1 MQKGSYRLG
10 CDIGGTFTDFVLL
23 NDETGE
29 FLINKCLTTP
39 KDPSHAVEEGIHG
52 LLERLPQF
60 VPQIDEFIHGTTLVI
75 NAIIERKGAKTG
87 LITTRGFRD
96 VLELGREIR
105 YDAYDIFAEYPKPLV
120 PRSLRKEVSERIT
133 ADGRVIVQLKPEEVS
148 EVLDELRQLGI
159 ESLAVCL
166 IHSYENPVHEMQ
178 IKEIVNKEAPGLSL
192 SISYEVLPQIRE
204 YERSCTTATNAYVK
218 PITAKY
224 LAKLSARLE
233 SLGFKGKLFIMLSSG
248 GITSVETAR
257 EYPVRIIE
265 SGPTAAVIA
274 SQHYGKMFQIKDM
287 FCFDMGGTTAKSC
300 LIQKGQAGLVS
311 TFEVGRI
318 QRFKKGSGLPI
329 QVPVVDLM
337 EIGAGGGSI
346 ARVSKM
352 GLLQVGPESAGAD
365 PGPACYGRGG
375 KDPTVTDAD
384 LVLGYL
390 DPNYFLGGSMPLNR
404 PAAEKA
410 IEKKL
415 AKPLGTSTIEAAFG
429 IHDLINETMAAAAK
443 THIAEK
449 GGNPNIVTISAFGGA
464 GPVHAYGLAK
474 KIGAPRILV
483 PPLAGV
489 GSALGFF
496 TAPVAFDLSR
506 SHRVSLEDADF
517 EQIERLFRELEQ
529 EGAAVLQA
537 AKKNQKINFERNLM
551 MRFVGQGA
559 ETDLAIENRP
569 FDQWKKEQVRKLFDD
584 VYQKLYGR
592 TYAETAIEFVNFKV
606 RASLPQRP
614 FQIPPLKN
622 KEKTI
627 DDCKKGKR
635 QAFSL
640 VKREYIPF
648 RVYDRFRLFSGA
660 MISGPAIIEEK
671 ESTIIMGED
680 AVASVD
686 EYGFVWITLN
696 SE

>member
-1 MQKGSYRLG
+1 LG
-10 CDIGGTFTDFVLL
+10 CDIGGTFTDFVLV

-29 FLINKCLTTP
+29 FQINKCLTTP
-39 KDPSHAVEEGIHG
+39 ADPSDAVEEGIRG
-52 LLERLPQF
+52 LLERIPGF
-60 VPQIDEFIHGTTLVI
+60 MPKIGEIIHGTTLVI
-75 NAIIERKGAKTG
+75 NAIIERKGAKTA

-105 YDAYDIFAEYPKPLV
+105 YDAYDIFAEYPEPLV
-120 PRSLRKEVSERIT
+120 PRSLRREVSERIT
-133 ADGRVIVQLKPEEVS
+133 ADGRVIEKLDSEEVAR
-148 EVLDELRQLGI
+148 VLSGLLDSGI

-166 IHSYENPVHEMQ
+166 INAYENPEHEVR
-178 IKEIVNKEAPGLSL
+178 IKEIVNEQAPDLFLST
-192 SISYEVLPQIRE
+192 SCEVLPQIRE
-204 YERSCTTATNAYVK
+204 YERTSTTATNAYVK

-224 LAKLSARLE
+224 LAKLSSRLE

-311 TFEVGRI
+311 TFEVGRV

-346 ARVSKM
+346 ARMSKM

-365 PGPACYGRGG
+365 PGPACYNRGG
-375 KDPTVTDAD
+375 RNPTVTDAD
-384 LVLGYL
+384 LLLGYL
-390 DPNYFLGGSMPLNR
+390 DPGYFLGGTMPLDKSASQKAVKEEVAR
-404 PAAEKA
+404 PLKT
-410 IEKKL
+410 
-415 AKPLGTSTIEAAFG
+415 GVMEAAFG

-474 KIGAPRILV
+474 KIGAPRIMV

-496 TAPVAFDLSR
+496 TAPVAFDLTR
-506 SHRVSLEDADF
+506 SHRVALDDADF
-517 EQIERLFRELEQ
+517 SQIEQLFEELEK
-529 EGAAVLQA
+529 EGAAILQEA
-537 AKKNQKINFERNLM
+537 DRNQKIIFERTLM

-559 ETDLAIENRP
+559 ETDLSIDPKP
-569 FDQWKKEQVRKLFDD
+569 FNQWKKAQIRELFDG

-592 TYAETAIEFVNFKV
+592 TYPETPVEFVTFKV
-606 RASLPQRP
+606 RASLPERP
-614 FQIPPLKN
+614 FRIPPLKN
-622 KEKTI
+622 TASSIE
-627 DDCKKGKR
+627 DCIKGDR
-635 QAFSL
+635 PAFSL
-640 VKREYIPF
+640 IRKEYIPF
-648 RVYDRFRLFSGA
+648 KVFDRFKLFPGARL
-660 MISGPAIIEEK
+660 SGPAIIEEK
-671 ESTIIMGED
+671 ESTIVVGED
-680 AVASVD
+680 AEANVD
-686 EYGFVWITLN
+686 EYGFVWIDLMP
-696 SE
+696 EDR